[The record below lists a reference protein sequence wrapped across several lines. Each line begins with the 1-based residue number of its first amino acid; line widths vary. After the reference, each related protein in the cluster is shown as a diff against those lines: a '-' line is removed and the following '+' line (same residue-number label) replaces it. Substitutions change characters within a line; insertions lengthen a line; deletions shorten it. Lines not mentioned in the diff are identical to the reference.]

1 MRSSTDAFDC
11 QLPSPWSS
19 CRGSPTNYER
29 LSAALAGTPL
39 ITTFDGPHAGSPE
52 TA

>member
-1 MRSSTDAFDC
+1 VDFVRLAFD
-11 QLPSPWSS
+11 
-19 CRGSPTNYER
+19 YER

-39 ITTFDGPHAGSPE
+39 ITTFDGPPAGNPR